1 MWGAEEMPPGPPFWK
16 GTPLQ
21 QLPAPK
27 VELDGWIK
35 GHQLGLCLKIFK
47 ICLNL
52 PFINKE
58 QFLSAERSFSF
69 PCVFFFFFFCDF
81 CLVLLYIRDFGKVFP
96 FTFLKAEHK
105 RRCIMSYF
113 A

>member
-1 MWGAEEMPPGPPFWK
+1 MWDAKEMPPGPPFWM
-16 GTPLQ
+16 GTPQQ

-58 QFLSAERSFSF
+58 QFLSAERSFHLHV
-69 PCVFFFFFFCDF
+69 VFF
-81 CLVLLYIRDFGKVFP
+81 LLRFLFGP
-96 FTFLKAEHK
+96 FVY
-105 RRCIMSYF
+105 S
-113 A
+113 